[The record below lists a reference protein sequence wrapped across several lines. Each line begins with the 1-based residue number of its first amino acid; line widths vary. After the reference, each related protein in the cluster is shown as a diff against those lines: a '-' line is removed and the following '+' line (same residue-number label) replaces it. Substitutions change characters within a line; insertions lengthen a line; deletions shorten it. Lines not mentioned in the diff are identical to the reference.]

1 MTTRRLTVMKRVLPF
16 LIAALL
22 VPGAALAKGPKPN
35 NGSNSAKGKA
45 KVMYVLRGTLSAYSA
60 YDPVTPANGSIT
72 ISVLHSNRH
81 GKLLVNSDQTFVVG
95 AKTKIRIMNGLSVD
109 GQSCYSGVVKV
120 RAARVAFKDPN
131 AAADLAAALQGAT
144 AFQVM
149 FKSSTTCPS

>member
-1 MTTRRLTVMKRVLPF
+1 MTKKVLPF

-22 VPGAALAKGPKPN
+22 IPGAALAKGPNPH
-35 NGSNSAKGKA
+35 NGSNSTKGKA
-45 KVMYVLRGTLSAYSA
+45 KVMYILRGTLSGFTAYSSPT
-60 YDPVTPANGSIT
+60 DGSIT

-81 GKLLVNSDQTFVVG
+81 GKLLVNSSQTFAVG

-109 GQSCYSGVVKV
+109 PTGCYSGVVKV

-131 AAADLAAALQGAT
+131 AQADLTQALQGTT